1 MATEI
6 KTYKERPKC
15 AVPGCPNKGWILIA
29 NKWICGECCAKW
41 DIEQKKKQAEANKQV
56 FDEIVEVNKE

>member
-15 AVPGCPNKGWILIA
+15 AVPGCNNLAFVYVAGQ
-29 NKWICGECCAKW
+29 WICGECCAKW